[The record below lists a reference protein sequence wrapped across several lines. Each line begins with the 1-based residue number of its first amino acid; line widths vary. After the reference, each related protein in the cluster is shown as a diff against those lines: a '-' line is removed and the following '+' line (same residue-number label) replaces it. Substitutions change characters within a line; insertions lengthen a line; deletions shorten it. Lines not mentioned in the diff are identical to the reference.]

1 MEEQAS
7 QPQELHPCP
16 GCGRKF
22 LAERLQVHLRSC
34 DKSKKLT
41 SHGPAYDNS
50 AFLAKLD
57 AEMEK
62 ELKHSTYKTS
72 KKEKV
77 DPNKAFLE
85 KLEKEMQNEEQS
97 SKYKPSQPKKK
108 EVVDSNKAFM
118 QKLEQEME
126 KEQQNP
132 SYKQPTQKKRTSK
145 KEDNND
151 AFMQKLE
158 KEMEKEQQN
167 PSYKQPTQKKRT
179 STKEDNQ
186 QDFMQKLEKEIEKEQ
201 QNPSYKQTV
210 PKKRTSKKEDNNDA
224 FMQKLEQEME
234 KDSKN
239 PYISSSEQKK
249 KLSQNNNPQ
258 DSNKAFIDKLEKEM
272 QKEDTYKPSERKKP
286 IKPDYKKDFESK
298 INSELEKEKSSKTLS
313 KQLLC
318 YICYRPFPIT
328 SYASHIKQCE
338 NSWRRNNL
346 GKDPNSLKPDKFDET
361 ITHISTLTSE
371 QIDKYNEDIL
381 NNKDKMSFVPCEN
394 CARNIQQ
401 CKMEEH
407 LKTCKPMTHTQPK
420 KQGNSSNS
428 SNAQFKQGNYDLN
441 KMIQE
446 QSNPN
451 EPQELVQ
458 CDKCGRKFLPDR
470 LTVHSRGCKGK
481 K

>member
-1 MEEQAS
+1 MEEQSS

-34 DKSKKLT
+34 DKSKKFT
-41 SHGPAYDNS
+41 AHGPAYDNS

-118 QKLEQEME
+118 QKLE
-126 KEQQNP
+126 
-132 SYKQPTQKKRTSK
+132 
-145 KEDNND
+145 
-151 AFMQKLE
+151 

-167 PSYKQPTQKKRT
+167 PTYKPKVRT
-179 STKEDNQ
+179 N
-186 QDFMQKLEKEIEKEQ
+186 
-201 QNPSYKQTV
+201 
-210 PKKRTSKKEDNNDA
+210 KKEDNNDA

-239 PYISSSEQKK
+239 PYVPYSEQKK
-249 KLSQNNNPQ
+249 KLSQNDPQ

-286 IKPDYKKDFESK
+286 IKHDYKKDFESK
-298 INSELEKEKSSKTLS
+298 INSELEKEKSSKSS

-318 YICYRPFPIT
+318 YICYKPFAI
-328 SYASHIKQCE
+328 SAYASHIKICE
-338 NSWRRNNL
+338 TSWRRNNL

-361 ITHISTLTSE
+361 ITHISTFSSE

-381 NNKDKMSFVPCEN
+381 NNKDKMSYVPCDN

-420 KQGNSSNS
+420 KQSSNTNSSNNNN
-428 SNAQFKQGNYDLN
+428 NAQFKQGNYDLN
-441 KMIQE
+441 KMKQE
-446 QSNPN
+446 QSNPD

-458 CDKCGRKFLPDR
+458 CDKCGRKFLPER